1 MAANIGNKCSGDV
14 CLKHFVEKVP
24 GSLWSF
30 ILWLKF
36 LKKYIFVWLLATS
49 KNTDF
54 LRRRTKLVR
63 NDATGRYLNFYITR
77 LEKENRYKPFFKKM
91 ISQELEFYQ
100 IYFTL
105 LLLYKLETQF
115 SILFKIGRY
124 DDYKTTIL
132 TCTIRQWSIT
142 QQAAKKWNCCSRE
155 SFFFKSEFMFNILY
169 M

>member
-1 MAANIGNKCSGDV
+1 MFAANIL
-14 CLKHFVEKVP
+14 LKSYMDFYDL
-24 GSLWSF
+24 SFYDWSS
-30 ILWLKF
+30 

-49 KNTDF
+49 KNTDC
-54 LRRRTKLVR
+54 LRRWTKLVR

-77 LEKENRYKPFFKKM
+77 LERENRYKPFFKM
-91 ISQELEFYQ
+91 VSQKLVFYQ

-115 SILFKIGRY
+115 SILFKIGCY
-124 DDYKTTIL
+124 DDYKTIIR

-142 QQAAKKWNCCSRE
+142 QQAAKKKKKLFKRI
-155 SFFFKSEFMFNILY
+155 FFLKSEFMFNILH

>member
-1 MAANIGNKCSGDV
+1 MDFYDLSFYD
-14 CLKHFVEKVP
+14 
-24 GSLWSF
+24 WSS
-30 ILWLKF
+30 

-54 LRRRTKLVR
+54 LIF
-63 NDATGRYLNFYITR
+63 ATGRYLNFYIKR
-77 LEKENRYKPFFKKM
+77 LEKENRYKPFFKM
-91 ISQELEFYQ
+91 ISQKLVFYQ

-105 LLLYKLETQF
+105 LFLYKLETQF
-115 SILFKIGRY
+115 SILFKIGCY

-142 QQAAKKWNCCSRE
+142 QQAAKKWNCCSE
-155 SFFFKSEFMFNILY
+155 EYLFLKSEFMFNILN